1 MEQETKTTKIVTYPL
16 LSLAS
21 SNGVAK
27 GVYFIIFKGA
37 QYYTLQKSA
46 RTQKNLLFCMFGSL
60 SDQAFPN
67 DVSLLAKN
75 TRVLAKFK
83 AFMNHLVNK
92 CDNFEDPLFKT
103 CAQ

>member
-1 MEQETKTTKIVTYPL
+1 MKATCKNSANLEQETKTTKKVTYPL

-75 TRVLAKFK
+75 TRVLGK
-83 AFMNHLVNK
+83 V
-92 CDNFEDPLFKT
+92 
-103 CAQ
+103 